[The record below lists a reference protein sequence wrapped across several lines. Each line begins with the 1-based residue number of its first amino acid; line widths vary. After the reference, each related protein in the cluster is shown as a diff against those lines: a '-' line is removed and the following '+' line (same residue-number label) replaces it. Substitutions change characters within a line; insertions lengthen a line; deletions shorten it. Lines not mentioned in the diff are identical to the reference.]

1 MLNDAWQILRAS
13 FNKRL
18 CLYYAVVTC
27 FTMFGSIPIMPFKLV
42 FLAALVPIAS
52 LFLMILGRNFLYPTF
67 KFIWLSGKAPRL
79 PVPNQLKQLAKRMN
93 TPLEEIKIINIKEKN
108 AFATR
113 KGIVFT
119 RGLLDA
125 LDKGE
130 IMSVAAHELAHIKGK
145 HVTYKFIATMG
156 VMTAIMVEW
165 LRFTY
170 PILLNETI
178 TQVVLQTTLDIAML
192 AFLFVAMIPMNWIAE
207 LKADKAAVKF
217 EGKENMQSALLK
229 LTKPE
234 EQDQPSE
241 THPSTKQRIKH
252 IEEMKT

>member
-1 MLNDAWQILRAS
+1 MLKDAWQILRAS

-18 CLYYAVVTC
+18 WLYYAVVTC
-27 FTMFGSIPIMPFKLV
+27 FTMFGSIPIMSFKLV

-52 LFLMILGRNFLYPTF
+52 LFLIILGRNFLYPTF
-67 KFIWLSGKAPRL
+67 KFIWLSRKAPRL
-79 PVPNQLKQLAKRMN
+79 PVPNQLEQLAKRMN

-119 RGLLDA
+119 KGLLDA
-125 LDKGE
+125 LNKGE
-130 IMSVAAHELAHIKGK
+130 IMSVTAHELAHIKGK
-145 HVTYKFIATMG
+145 HVTYKFIALMG
-156 VMTAIMVEW
+156 MMTAIMVVW

-170 PILLNETI
+170 PILFNETI
-178 TQVVLQTTLDIAML
+178 TQVVLQATLDIAVL
-192 AFLFVAMIPMNWIAE
+192 AFLLVAMIPLNWVAE
-207 LKADKAAVKF
+207 LRADKAAVKF
-217 EGKENMQSALLK
+217 EGKENLKSALLK

-241 THPSTKQRIKH
+241 THPSTKERIKH
-252 IEEMKT
+252 IEEMKM